1 MRGIANLELTVELA
15 VSLGRAAGSQLTVGP
30 AVVGRDTRRS
40 GEMLSLALQAG
51 FQSAGIDTVD
61 VGVMTSGGISHLT
74 AVTGATMGA
83 VVSASHNPAAD
94 NGIKFLSANGSKLTD
109 AEEDSIEAVVR
120 SASTRIPTGSGVA
133 TRFQDST
140 AFQRY
145 IDFLA
150 SIARYSHRGLNL
162 AVDAANGAAFKA
174 APAVFGKLRANVEA
188 WAVEPDGNNIN
199 LNCGSNY
206 PEFLAL
212 GREDGSAWLLTGTPT
227 ASWQL
232 MKMVSRSMVT

>member
-1 MRGIANLELTVELA
+1 MRGIANLELTAELGCVLRA
-15 VSLGRAAGSQLTVGP
+15 GGGIPSSLSDRLLSVAILADP
-30 AVVGRDTRRS
+30 

-120 SASTRIPTGSGVA
+120 SSKCPHPDRFGSGHPISGLESVPALHRLPGFDRPLQPPRPQSRHRCCQRSGIQGSTGGVWEVA
-133 TRFQDST
+133 SQRRSLGGRTRRQQHQSQLRVKLSRVPGDSGGWT
-140 AFQRY
+140 DRPG
-145 IDFLA
+145 I
-150 SIARYSHRGLNL
+150 
-162 AVDAANGAAFKA
+162 
-174 APAVFGKLRANVEA
+174 
-188 WAVEPDGNNIN
+188 
-199 LNCGSNY
+199 
-206 PEFLAL
+206 
-212 GREDGSAWLLTGTPT
+212 
-227 ASWQL
+227 
-232 MKMVSRSMVT
+232 